1 MNGAIGSD
9 RMDKL
14 DKNTTHS
21 IPRRIS
27 PDGNSSYSTLQDL
40 IDKPPKG
47 GAITGIMCA
56 TMALLVGEE
65 FAEKTEGDDESKFR
79 YGDNVGVWA
88 LAPSLF
94 YAAGILHP
102 GECIS
107 KEKLSGF
114 INHKLIS
121 TGYEKIISSKPIEIC
136 DLFIDILKD

>member
-9 RMDKL
+9 IMEKL
-14 DKNTTHS
+14 EKNTTHS

-40 IDKPPKG
+40 IDQPPKG

-56 TMALLVGEE
+56 TMALLVGGE
-65 FAEKTEGDDESKFR
+65 FTEGSERDDESKFR
-79 YGDNVGVWA
+79 YGDNVSVWA
-88 LAPSLF
+88 LSPSLF
-94 YAAGILHP
+94 YAASILHP
-102 GECIS
+102 SECVS
-107 KEKLSGF
+107 RDELSAF

-136 DLFIDILKD
+136 DLFIEILSD